1 MYEKAIDSLK
11 KRGQKLLIQDHFYSE
26 NNAPFHKTAIE
37 IVFNGPFSKYEFL
50 IYSWVMK
57 SGKLSLNRGFRMNKL
72 VIF

>member
-50 IYSWVMK
+50 IYS
-57 SGKLSLNRGFRMNKL
+57 
-72 VIF
+72 